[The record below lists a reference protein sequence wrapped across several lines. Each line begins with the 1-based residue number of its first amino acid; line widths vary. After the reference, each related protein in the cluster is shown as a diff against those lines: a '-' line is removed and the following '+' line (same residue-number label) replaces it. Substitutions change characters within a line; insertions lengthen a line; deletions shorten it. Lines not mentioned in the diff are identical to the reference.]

1 MICRSFRK
9 DFFFLFTCYGSAQAF
24 LIIPVAWYK
33 PDFRLGLVSHPQSN
47 QGIIAFFPA
56 DHCFISINKDLN
68 PKGYPAA
75 ILTLFP
81 FPPNLMP

>member
-47 QGIIAFFPA
+47 Q
-56 DHCFISINKDLN
+56 
-68 PKGYPAA
+68 
-75 ILTLFP
+75 
-81 FPPNLMP
+81 